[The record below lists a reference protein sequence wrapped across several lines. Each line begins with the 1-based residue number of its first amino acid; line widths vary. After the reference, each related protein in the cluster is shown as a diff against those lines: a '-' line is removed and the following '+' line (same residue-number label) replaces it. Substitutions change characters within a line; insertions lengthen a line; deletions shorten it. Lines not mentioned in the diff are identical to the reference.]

1 MVACLPECLSLIM
14 LSQMDKT
21 WTVPTRNVM
30 GEAAPGQGG
39 SSKDRSNHKLCLW
52 KILYFLS
59 LKIRKVEKILTS
71 GLFKMPDQNNKTKQR
86 ILTLKTY
93 RMNQNLKMICY
104 SN

>member
-39 SSKDRSNHKLCLW
+39 SSKDPELSQHWQEVQAAFPSTTSFLLSGHKPHLCQEP
-52 KILYFLS
+52 
-59 LKIRKVEKILTS
+59 V
-71 GLFKMPDQNNKTKQR
+71 G
-86 ILTLKTY
+86 
-93 RMNQNLKMICY
+93 
-104 SN
+104 